1 MKFPFLILLVFV
13 KLNKQVNTFV
23 HRKNLIEYSFNIFFC
38 LGMAGFDPY
47 ANRPNLSKWK
57 MRTASYLN
65 PYYEEANEI
74 VEIYVAKYNK
84 KYGKPS
90 SKI

>member
-1 MKFPFLILLVFV
+1 
-13 KLNKQVNTFV
+13 
-23 HRKNLIEYSFNIFFC
+23 
-38 LGMAGFDPY
+38 MAGFDPY

-57 MRTASYLN
+57 MRTASYFN